1 MGIEIEH
8 KYLVVSDEYKQMSKG
23 SCRIR
28 QGYLCRE
35 PERTVRVRVKGDK
48 AYLTVKGITIGD
60 KRAEFEYEIP
70 YGDVEDMLKLCVG
83 GIIDK
88 TRYYVEF
95 GGHLWEVDEFHG
107 GHEGLAVAE
116 IELSDSTY
124 EYSLPPFVGEEV
136 TGNPAY
142 YNSNL

>member
-1 MGIEIEH
+1 MSIEIEH
-8 KYLVVSDEYKQMSKG
+8 KYLVVSDVYRQMSKG

-35 PERTVRVRVKGDK
+35 PERTVRVRVKDEK
-48 AYLTVKGITIGD
+48 AYLTVKGITRGD

-70 YGDVEDMLKLCVG
+70 YSDVEEMLRLCVG

-95 GGHLWEVDEFHG
+95 GGNLWEVDEFHG
-107 GHEGLAVAE
+107 GHEGLVVAE
-116 IELSDSTY
+116 IELPVSTHDY
-124 EYSLPPFVGEEV
+124 LLPFFVGEEV